1 MIAWTPALST
11 GIPLVDEHHKAI
23 FRWLAELERA
33 AADERTLFGAYA
45 ITRLKQ
51 YVKVHFDAEEALMKS
66 AGYPALVE
74 HMQEHSAFRA
84 NLGELHLR
92 SIGEDVS
99 LDTVAL
105 MQDWLTH
112 HIAKTDMAYVPYLR
126 PQASEAHPS

>member
-11 GIPLVDEHHKAI
+11 GIPLLDEHHKAI
-23 FRWLAELERA
+23 FRWLAELESA
-33 AADERTLFGAYA
+33 AAEERTLFGAYA

-51 YVKVHFDAEEALMKS
+51 YVKVHFEAEEALMKS

-74 HMQEHSAFRA
+74 HMQEHAAFRA

-99 LDTVAL
+99 LATVAL
-105 MQDWLTH
+105 LENWLTQ
-112 HIAKTDMAYVPYLR
+112 HIAKTDMDYIPYLR
-126 PQASEAHPS
+126 PPAAGIHPA